1 MRWVLIVI
9 GAGSLF
15 GLFALSLLLRVA
27 GWRRLMRG
35 ADVLCGVQLGALC
48 ISPGWFAVR
57 FMPIAALAYLTYCIH
72 WAVQWEMA
80 YRRELQRRSIR
91 L

>member
-1 MRWVLIVI
+1 MLLVI

-15 GLFALSLLLRVA
+15 GLFVLSLLLRVA
-27 GWRRLMRG
+27 GWRTLVRW
-35 ADVLCGVQLGALC
+35 ADGLCLLQLLALC

-57 FMPIAALAYLTYCIH
+57 LMPIVALAYLTYCVH
-72 WAVQWEMA
+72 YAVRWEAA
-80 YRRELQRRSIR
+80 YRRELQRRSLR